1 MQSRNR
7 IFEDA
12 ARVAEG
18 ALGTMVGLRR
28 EVEAM
33 VRAQLERM
41 LVGMDL
47 VKREEFEAVREM
59 AANARAD
66 QEKLAVR
73 LAALESRREADGK
86 DVD

>member
-28 EVEAM
+28 EVEAS
-33 VRAQLERM
+33 VRAQLERVM
-41 LVGMDL
+41 VGMDL
-47 VKREEFEAVREM
+47 VKREEFEAVRDM

-73 LAALESRREADGK
+73 LAALESRCEADRK
-86 DVD
+86 TVD

>member
-1 MQSRNR
+1 MRSKNR
-7 IFEDA
+7 LFEDA

-33 VRAQLERM
+33 VRAQFERM

-59 AANARAD
+59 AANARAE
-66 QEKLAVR
+66 QERLAER
-73 LAALESRREADGK
+73 LAALEAARDAGRTGEG
-86 DVD
+86 